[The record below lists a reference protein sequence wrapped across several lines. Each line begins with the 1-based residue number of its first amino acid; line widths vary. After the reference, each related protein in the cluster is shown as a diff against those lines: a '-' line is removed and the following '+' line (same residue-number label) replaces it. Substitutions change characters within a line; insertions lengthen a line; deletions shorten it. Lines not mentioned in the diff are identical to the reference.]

1 MTQAPMFDD
10 LPDWIDRDA
19 WEAFVEVRLD
29 KKKAARAPFTP
40 RARQR
45 MLKRLEE
52 MRQAGHSPQ
61 AINAQIDQS
70 ARNGWSDIYEPKARP
85 QPVNG
90 HTNRWAAEKAAAV
103 DAWTGG
109 RATKKPAPPSTDV
122 IDMEP
127 KP

>member
-1 MTQAPMFDD
+1 MTAPLFDD
-10 LPDWIDRDA
+10 LPEWIDRDA

-52 MRQAGHSPQ
+52 MRQAGHTPA
-61 AINAQIDQS
+61 AINAQIDES
-70 ARNGWSDIYEPKARP
+70 ARNGWSDIYAPRAQP
-85 QPVNG
+85 APVNG
-90 HTNRWAAEKAAAV
+90 QPNRWTAEKAAAV

-109 RATKKPAPPSTDV
+109 RASAKSATPSTDIV
-122 IDMEP
+122 DMEP